1 MYDPDTIAAIATPP
15 GPGGIGVVRVSGPRA
30 AELADAVF
38 RRRRSGRWE
47 SHRLYHGR
55 IVAPDGT
62 PIDDGLAVLMRA
74 PRSYTGED
82 VLELHCHG
90 SPVLMQRVLRSV
102 LGRGARPA
110 RAGEF
115 TQRAFLNGKLDLAQA
130 EAVGELV
137 RARTSDAAQAAA
149 EQLFGGLSA
158 HLTRL
163 REALI
168 RAKAHLE
175 ARIDFTDEELDLDDA
190 ALIPELETARGGV
203 VQLLHTYERGRL
215 LRDGLRVA
223 ITGLPNAGKSSLL
236 NALLGAER
244 AIVTAEPGT
253 TRDVIEA
260 SIDIDGVPVV
270 LYDTAG
276 LRAGTDEAERLGV
289 DRART
294 VAAGADLVLVVLD
307 TARPLPAQRPLL
319 AAGEALAVLN
329 KIDLPTTWTAA
340 EFAAIAA
347 EHPAVRVSATV
358 PLGLDALRHAIA
370 QRAAVAWSDHL
381 PTLTSARQY
390 DSLVKADRSLAHAID
405 ALRRRL
411 PPDLVAVDVQAAL
424 EHVGTVTGIVTSE
437 DILDAVFR
445 EFCIGK

>member
-30 AELADAVF
+30 EALAGHVF
-38 RRRRSGRWE
+38 QRRGAGPWQT
-47 SHRLYHGR
+47 HRLYHGR
-55 IVAPDGT
+55 IIAADGT

-90 SPVLMQRVLRSV
+90 SPVLLQRVLQSV
-102 LGRGARPA
+102 LGRGARAA

-130 EAVGELV
+130 EAVVELV
-137 RARTSDAAQAAA
+137 RARTPDAAQAAA

-158 HLTRL
+158 HLTAL
-163 REALI
+163 RETLV

-175 ARIDFTDEELDLDDA
+175 ARIDFSDEELDLDDA
-190 ALIPELETARGGV
+190 ALLPELETARAGV
-203 VQLLHTYERGRL
+203 AELLRTYERGRL

-260 SIDIDGVPVV
+260 SLDIDGVPVV

-276 LRAGTDEAERLGV
+276 LRDGSDEAERLGV

-294 VAAGADLVLVVLD
+294 VAAGADVVLVVLD
-307 TARPLPAQRPLL
+307 TARALAPQRRLL
-319 AAGEALAVLN
+319 VGEPLAVLN
-329 KIDLPTTWTAA
+329 KIDLPTAWSAA
-340 EFAAIAA
+340 ELGAIAGD
-347 EHPAVRVSATV
+347 HPAVRVSATV
-358 PLGLDALRHAIA
+358 PLGLDDLRQAIA

-390 DSLVKADRSLAHAID
+390 DSLAKAERSLANAID
-405 ALRRRL
+405 ALRRGV

-424 EHVGTVTGIVTSE
+424 EHVGAVTGIVTSE

>member
-1 MYDPDTIAAIATPP
+1 MYLRDTIAAIATPP

-30 AELADAVF
+30 EALAGHVF
-38 RRRRSGRWE
+38 QRRGAGPWQT
-47 SHRLYHGR
+47 HRLYHGR
-55 IVAPDGT
+55 IIAADGT

-90 SPVLMQRVLRSV
+90 SPVLLQRVLQSV
-102 LGRGARPA
+102 LGRGARAA

-130 EAVGELV
+130 EAVVELV
-137 RARTSDAAQAAA
+137 RARTPDAAQAAA

-158 HLTRL
+158 HLTAL
-163 REALI
+163 RETLV

-175 ARIDFTDEELDLDDA
+175 ARIDFSDEELDLDDA
-190 ALIPELETARGGV
+190 ALLPELETARAGV
-203 VQLLHTYERGRL
+203 AELLRTYERGRL

-260 SIDIDGVPVV
+260 SLDIDGVPVV

-276 LRAGTDEAERLGV
+276 LRDGSDEAERLGV

-294 VAAGADLVLVVLD
+294 VAAGADVVLVVLD
-307 TARPLPAQRPLL
+307 TARALAPQRRLL
-319 AAGEALAVLN
+319 VGEPLAVLN
-329 KIDLPTTWTAA
+329 KIDLPTAWSAA
-340 EFAAIAA
+340 ELGAIAG
-347 EHPAVRVSATV
+347 ELPAVRVSATV
-358 PLGLDALRHAIA
+358 PLGLDDLRQAIA

-390 DSLVKADRSLAHAID
+390 DSLAKADRSLANAID
-405 ALRRRL
+405 ALRRGV

-424 EHVGTVTGIVTSE
+424 EHVGAVTGIVTSE